1 MAQTIIGLNDA
12 KAVKRYSGLLAVDVA
27 RTGYW
32 SRKFMG
38 SGPSANAPVHQLLE
52 LQNDAGEQVTYDL
65 SMQLAMQP
73 IEGDSVLEG
82 HEEDLKFYSDSVYID
97 QMRGGV
103 NSGGRMTRKRT
114 LHNLRD
120 VAKKRQAEWWQRVF
134 DELLF
139 MYASG
144 ARGVNTDFVFPTTYT
159 GFANNAFSAPDS
171 DHQIIAGGAKDAMDS
186 GDKMSLAL
194 IDIAKTNA
202 QMMGGGVQGTPQI
215 QPVKINGEDHYV
227 CVMNPWQE
235 YDMRTSTT
243 SGQWLDI
250 QKAAATAEGKN
261 SPIFKGGLGMHNN
274 VVLHSHKGCIRF
286 SDYGSGSNLSAVRAL
301 FLGDQALVMAFG
313 SPGTGL
319 RFDWHE
325 ETRDNGNQVVI
336 STNSIFGINKTTFNA
351 KDYGVIA
358 IDTYGVAPSAA

>member
-12 KAVKRYSGLLAVDVA
+12 KSVKRYSGLLAVDVA
-27 RTGYW
+27 KQGYW
-32 SRKFMG
+32 PRKFMG
-38 SGPSANAPVHQLLE
+38 TGPAANAPVHQLLE
-52 LQNDAGEQVTYDL
+52 LANDAGEQITYDL

-73 IEGDSVLEG
+73 IEGDNVLEG
-82 HEEDLKFYSDSVYID
+82 KEEELKFYSDSVYID

-120 VAKKRQAEWWQRVF
+120 VAKKRQADWWQRVF

-144 ARGVNTDFVFPTTYT
+144 ARGVNADFVFPTGYT
-159 GFANNAFSAPDS
+159 GFANNAFSAPDT
-171 DHQIIAGGAKDAMDS
+171 DHHIIGGGAKNAMDS
-186 GDKMSLAL
+186 GDKMSLNF
-194 IDIAKTNA
+194 IDVAKANA
-202 QMMGGGVQGTPQI
+202 EMMGGGIQGTPQI
-215 QPVKINGEDHYV
+215 QPIKINGEDHYV

-235 YDMRTSTT
+235 YDLRTATGE
-243 SGQWLDI
+243 SGWLAI

-274 VVLHSHKGCIRF
+274 VVLHSHKSVIRF
-286 SDYGSGSNLSAVRAL
+286 SDYGNPATVTAARAL

-319 RFDWHE
+319 RFDWNE

-336 STNSIFGINKTTFNA
+336 STNSIFGINKTTFNG

-358 IDTYGVAPSAA
+358 IDTYAAAPSA

>member
-1 MAQTIIGLNDA
+1 MAKTIIGLNDA

-27 RTGYW
+27 KKGYW

-38 SGPSANAPVHQLLE
+38 VGETANAPVHQLNE
-52 LQNDAGEQVTYDL
+52 LTNDAGEMITYDL
-65 SMQLAMQP
+65 SMQLTMQP
-73 IEGDSVLEG
+73 IEGDATLEG
-82 HEEDLKFYSDSVYID
+82 NEEDLKFFSDSVYID

-103 NSGGRMTRKRT
+103 NTGGKMTRKRT

-120 VAKKRQAEWWQRVF
+120 VARKRQSDWWQRVF

-144 ARGVNTDFVFPTTYT
+144 ARGTNTDFVFPTTYA
-159 GFANNAFSAPDS
+159 GFANNALSAPDA
-171 DHQIIAGGAKDAMDS
+171 DHLIIGGGAKNAMDNA
-186 GDKMSLAL
+186 DKMTLNF
-194 IDIAKTNA
+194 IDVAKTNA
-202 QMMGGGVQGTPQI
+202 EMMGGGIQGTPQI

-235 YDMRTSTT
+235 YDLRTSAT

-274 VVLHSHKGCIRF
+274 VVLHSHKNCIRF
-286 SDYGSGSNLSAVRAL
+286 SDYGNPATVTACRAL

-325 ETRDNGNQVVI
+325 ETQDRGNQVVI
-336 STNSIFGINKTTFNA
+336 STSSIFGINKTTFNG

-358 IDTYGVAPSAA
+358 IDTYAAAPSV

>member
-1 MAQTIIGLNDA
+1 MAQTIIGLNDP

-32 SRKFMG
+32 SRKFLG
-38 SGPSANAPVHQLLE
+38 TGPTANAPVHQLME
-52 LQNDAGEQVTYDL
+52 LANDAGEQITFDL
-65 SMQLAMQP
+65 SMQLKMRP
-73 IEGDSVLEG
+73 VEGDSVLENK
-82 HEEDLKFYSDSVYID
+82 EEELKFYTDQVYID

-120 VAKKRQAEWWQRVF
+120 VAKKRQSDWWQRVF
-134 DELLF
+134 DEMLF

-144 ARGVNTDFVFPTTYT
+144 ARGVNAEFIFPVDYT
-159 GFANNAFSAPDS
+159 GFANNPLTAPDTE
-171 DHQIIAGGAKDAMDS
+171 HYMVAGNKTKAT
-186 GDKMSLAL
+186 LADTDVMTL
-194 IDIAKTNA
+194 TTIDIAKTKA
-202 QMMGGGVQGTPQI
+202 TMMGGGSQEVPQI

-235 YDMRTSTT
+235 YDLRKNA
-243 SGQWLDI
+243 GAGEWLDI

-286 SDYGSGSNLSAVRAL
+286 ADYGAGGNVNATRAL
-301 FLGDQALVMAFG
+301 FLGDQALVLAFG

-336 STNSIFGINKTTFNA
+336 STNSILGVKKVTYNA
-351 KDYGVIA
+351 LDYGVIA
-358 IDTYGVAPSAA
+358 IDTAAKAPTP

>member
-1 MAQTIIGLNDA
+1 MAKTIIGLNDA

-27 RTGYW
+27 KKGYW
-32 SRKFMG
+32 SRKFFG
-38 SGPSANAPVHQLLE
+38 VGETASAPVHQLNE
-52 LQNDAGEQVTYDL
+52 LQNDAGEQITYDL
-65 SMQLAMQP
+65 SMQLTMQP
-73 IEGDSVLEG
+73 IEGDNTLEG
-82 HEEDLKFYSDSVYID
+82 NEEDLKFFSDSVYID

-103 NSGGRMTRKRT
+103 NTGGKMTRKRT

-120 VAKKRQAEWWQRVF
+120 VARKRQSDWWQRVF

-144 ARGVNTDFVFPTTYT
+144 ARGVNSDFVFPTSYT

-171 DHQIIAGGAKDAMDS
+171 DHIIIGGGAKTSMDS
-186 GDKMSLAL
+186 GDKMAL
-194 IDIAKTNA
+194 NFIDVAKANA
-202 QMMGGGVQGTPQI
+202 EMMGGGIQGVPQI

-235 YDMRTSTT
+235 YDLRTATGT
-243 SGQWLDI
+243 GGWLDI

-261 SPIFKGGLGMHNN
+261 SPIFKGSLGMHNN

-286 SDYGSGSNLSAVRAL
+286 SDYGTPATVTACRAL
-301 FLGDQALVMAFG
+301 FLGDQAVVMAFG

-325 ETRDNGNQVVI
+325 ETQDRGNQVVI
-336 STNSIFGINKTTFNA
+336 STSSIFGINKTTFNG

-358 IDTYGVAPSAA
+358 IDTYAAAPSV

>member
-1 MAQTIIGLNDA
+1 MAQTILGLNDA
-12 KAVKRYSGLLAVDVA
+12 KAVKRYSGLLAVDTA
-27 RTGYW
+27 KQGYW

-38 SGPSANAPVHQLLE
+38 SGPTANAPVHQLLE
-52 LQNDAGEQVTYDL
+52 LANDAGEQITYDL

-73 IEGDSVLEG
+73 IEGDNVLEG
-82 HEEDLKFYSDSVYID
+82 KEEELKFYSDTVYID
-97 QMRGGV
+97 QLRGGV

-120 VAKKRQAEWWQRVF
+120 VAKKRQSEWWARVF

-144 ARGVNTDFVFPTTYT
+144 ARGVNADFVFPSHYS
-159 GFANNAFSAPDS
+159 GFANNAFSSPDS
-171 DHQIIAGGAKDAMDS
+171 DHLIIGGGAKSSMDS
-186 GDKMSLAL
+186 GDKMSLNF
-194 IDIAKTNA
+194 IDVAKANA
-202 QMMGGGVQGTPQI
+202 EMMGGGIQGTPQI

-235 YDMRTSTT
+235 YDLRTSTGE
-243 SGQWLDI
+243 SGWLAI

-261 SPIFKGGLGMHNN
+261 SQIFKGGLGMHNN
-274 VVLHSHKGCIRF
+274 VVLHSHKSVIRF
-286 SDYGSGSNLSAVRAL
+286 SDYGAGTVTAARAL

-319 RFDWHE
+319 RFDWNE

-336 STNSIFGINKTTFNA
+336 TTNSIFGINKTTFNG

-358 IDTYGVAPSAA
+358 IDTYAAAPSVA

>member
-27 RTGYW
+27 KQGYW

-38 SGPSANAPVHQLLE
+38 SGPAANAPVHQLLE
-52 LQNDAGEQVTYDL
+52 LANDAGEQITYDL

-73 IEGDSVLEG
+73 IEGDAVLEG
-82 HEEDLKFYSDSVYID
+82 KEEELKFYSDSVYID

-103 NSGGRMTRKRT
+103 NSGGRMSRKRT

-120 VAKKRQAEWWQRVF
+120 VAKKRQADWWQRVF

-144 ARGVNTDFVFPTTYT
+144 SRGVNSDFVFPTGYT
-159 GFANNAFSAPDS
+159 GFANNAFSAPDT
-171 DHQIIAGGAKDAMDS
+171 DHHIIGGGGKTSMDS
-186 GDKMSLAL
+186 GDKMSLAF
-194 IDIAKTNA
+194 IDVAKANA
-202 QMMGGGVQGTPQI
+202 EMMGGGIQGTPQI
-215 QPVKINGEDHYV
+215 QPIKINGEDHYV

-235 YDMRTSTT
+235 YDLRTATGE
-243 SGQWLDI
+243 SGWLAI

-274 VVLHSHKGCIRF
+274 VVLHSHKSVIRF
-286 SDYGSGSNLSAVRAL
+286 SDYGNPATVTAARAL

-319 RFDWHE
+319 RFDWNE

-336 STNSIFGINKTTFNA
+336 STNSIFGINKTTFNG

-358 IDTYGVAPSAA
+358 IDTYAAAPSV